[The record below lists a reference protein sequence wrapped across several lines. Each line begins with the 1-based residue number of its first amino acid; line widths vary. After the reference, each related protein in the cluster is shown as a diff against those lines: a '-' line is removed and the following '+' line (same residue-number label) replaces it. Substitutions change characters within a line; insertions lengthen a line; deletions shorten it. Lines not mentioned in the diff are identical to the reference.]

1 MAMQARSLKVYVDV
15 TVDFDADG
23 HMYPRSLI
31 WEDGERYEIDRVKAV
46 RPAHAERAGGQGDRY
61 TIMVSGKE
69 TYLYFEHNTDYGSR
83 DLGRWFVER
92 RE

>member
-1 MAMQARSLKVYVDV
+1 MQARSSKVYVDV
-15 TVDFDADG
+15 SVDFDADG
-23 HMYPRSLI
+23 HMYPRALI
-31 WEDGERYEIDRVKAV
+31 WEDGEKYEIDRVKAV